1 VDKQPENRE
10 RAMVALSQLTPTMD
24 HGTINALAA
33 RFAKLTRSTLKP
45 KPSSKKRSAAEAAAP
60 PPPAPAAAVTDTA
73 AAAAAG
79 AGGGAGAGSG
89 GVVVVEDSGMVKR
102 MGGVLGLGG
111 LLCGFPYSIQEW
123 GPAVVQQLA
132 ERAFDPPP
140 IDATAKKILSE
151 FKRTHADMWE
161 EEHKGR
167 FDATQLASLQD
178 ALVTP
183 HSMFA

>member
-1 VDKQPENRE
+1 
-10 RAMVALSQLTPTMD
+10 MVALSQLTPTMD
-24 HGTINALAA
+24 NDTINALAA
-33 RFAKLTRSTLKP
+33 RFAKLARSTLKP
-45 KPSSKKRSAAEAAAP
+45 KPSKKRRAAEAAAP
-60 PPPAPAAAVTDTA
+60 PLPAPAAAVTDTVP
-73 AAAAAG
+73 AAG
-79 AGGGAGAGSG
+79 AAGAAGGGGSG
-89 GVVVVEDSGMVKR
+89 GVVVVEDGGMVKR

-161 EEHKGR
+161 EEHKER
-167 FDATQLASLQD
+167 FDAEQLASLQD